1 MLTICSI
8 RASSRDDKG
17 GAGGGGEEEDG
28 ESPSALLI
36 LSGSAAIICSA
47 NVSTLASSSP
57 IKRNHHPSQTRK
69 TYYRTAEIT
78 LITTSRI
85 FCSLFFICSFFYF
98 KAVNVFLR
106 WTKSDVNKTCNTKYC
121 GLFRFYIY
129 IYICSGDLYMTRIER
144 LQTGKSDGERRRF
157 SQLVECSVL
166 RVIWRNPW
174 YFDNMCFPDLAQL
187 CKSRVLV

>member
-129 IYICSGDLYMTRIER
+129 IYAVEISTWHESNVFKQANQMASVDVFLSLLNVPFYGWSDVTRGILTICVFRI
-144 LQTGKSDGERRRF
+144 
-157 SQLVECSVL
+157 
-166 RVIWRNPW
+166 
-174 YFDNMCFPDLAQL
+174 
-187 CKSRVLV
+187 

>member
-85 FCSLFFICSFFYF
+85 FCSFFLSVRFFILKPWTYFYDEPNRTLIKRVTPNIADYF
-98 KAVNVFLR
+98 VF
-106 WTKSDVNKTCNTKYC
+106 
-121 GLFRFYIY
+121 IY
-129 IYICSGDLYMTRIER
+129 IYAVEISTWHESNVFKQANQMASVDVFLSLLNVPFYGWSDVTRGI
-144 LQTGKSDGERRRF
+144 LT
-157 SQLVECSVL
+157 
-166 RVIWRNPW
+166 
-174 YFDNMCFPDLAQL
+174 MCVF
-187 CKSRVLV
+187 RI